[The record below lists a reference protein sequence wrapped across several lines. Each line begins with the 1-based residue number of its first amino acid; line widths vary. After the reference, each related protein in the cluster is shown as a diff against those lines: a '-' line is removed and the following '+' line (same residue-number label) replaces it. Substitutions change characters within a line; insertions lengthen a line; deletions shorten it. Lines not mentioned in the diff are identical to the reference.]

1 MEANKIKVDVG
12 GKKTPE
18 VSGAMSMLK
27 SVFGDLFDTKELARA
42 AIMYLGG
49 RATGMSGN
57 QALAFAGKNY
67 IARTDAKTGTYQK
80 VALEGKHTKDSLAV
94 YKKTMNPADLIV
106 KGQPAIETGDY
117 KDMYH
122 TKSGT
127 PVKLIEK
134 ETSTGRKLY
143 FYEGKQVNLNDFTT
157 DGRYSVGSKDHGA
170 YKLQLNKSVVAQVKE
185 LNDMNM
191 ADAADGKTARP
202 ILDIAPTT
210 IGRQAANYVI
220 KNQLP
225 LEVMQSLVDVAYQDA
240 LAEKRST
247 GKTPNSMEPFFERAY
262 VKSKTS
268 NVVNFTLGNGKPAP
282 AASVNQFFGTIRD
295 MATAAEQVENPD
307 FKLSSLNDTQLST
320 WLLQSKTYTSWNQIT
335 DPEEKKDF
343 VDRGSNEVPPRSG
356 FMQYVLEGYPKT
368 S

>member
-1 MEANKIKVDVG
+1 M
-12 GKKTPE
+12 
-18 VSGAMSMLK
+18 
-27 SVFGDLFDTKELARA
+27 RA

-49 RATGMSGN
+49 RATGLSGN

-94 YKKTMNPADLIV
+94 YKKTMNPADLV
-106 KGQPAIETGDY
+106 AKGQPAIETGDY
-117 KDMYH
+117 KDVYH

-143 FYEGKQVNLNDFTT
+143 FYKGEQVLLDDFTT
-157 DGRYSVGSKDHGA
+157 DGRYSVGSKDHDVYVG
-170 YKLQLNKSVVAQVKE
+170 QLESDVISQVKE
-185 LNDMNM
+185 LHEINM
-191 ADAADGKTARP
+191 TDSDSNGKGSKP
-202 ILDIAPTT
+202 IIGITPTGIAT
-210 IGRQAANYVI
+210 QAAKYVI

-225 LEVMQSLVDVAYQDA
+225 REVMRDLVSIAYQDA
-240 LAEKRST
+240 MAEKMST
-247 GKTPNSMEPFFERAY
+247 GKTPSSLEPFFERAY

-343 VDRGSNEVPPRSG
+343 VDRGAKEVPPRSG